1 MRGTNG
7 PVVFNE
13 DLVNFA
19 FRFAINQYNMLVFK
33 FGGASVKSAE
43 AVKNIVK
50 ILQQYEEEKIVV
62 VVSAMGKTTN
72 AIEGIIDRYTAGKS
86 EELKQQYRE
95 LKAYHLEVMDGLF
108 KDKGH
113 KVYADVE
120 ELFSNMADRLA
131 KEPTLNFDF
140 DYDQLICF
148 GELLSTTIIGHFLN
162 NSGVSTRWMDI
173 RRSLKTNNN
182 WREAKVDWELSSQL
196 VNKHFAFN
204 GERILI
210 TQGFLGSTIN
220 DQSTSLGREGSD
232 YTAAILTYM
241 LKAESVT
248 IWKDVPGV
256 LNADPKYFDDTVLLD
271 KLSYLDAIELAYF
284 GTSVIHPKTIKP
296 LQNKNINLHVK
307 SFVDPDAPGTL
318 VGNLSYSKLTP
329 SFIFKMDQ
337 VLIRISP
344 LDFSFINEGNL
355 EEIFGIFSKH
365 GLKINLM
372 QNSAISFKMIVNND
386 KRKVRLVCDEL
397 EEMYKVAY
405 QTGLELVTIRYF
417 DQSTIDRVMINKE
430 LILEQRGLQN
440 IELLIRDLG

>member
-1 MRGTNG
+1 
-7 PVVFNE
+7 
-13 DLVNFA
+13 
-19 FRFAINQYNMLVFK
+19 MLVFK
-33 FGGASVKSAE
+33 FGGASVKSAG
-43 AVKNIVK
+43 AVKNIVE
-50 ILQQYEEEKIVV
+50 ILHKFDKEKIVV

-72 AIEGIIDRYTAGKS
+72 AMERIIDHYTAGKS
-86 EELKQQYRE
+86 EELKQEYNK
-95 LKAYHLEVMDGLF
+95 LKTYHLEVSDGLF
-108 KDKGH
+108 EDKGH
-113 KVYADVE
+113 KVFVEVE
-120 ELFSNMADRLA
+120 ELFSDLADRLA
-131 KEPTLNFDF
+131 KEPTLNYDY
-140 DYDQLICF
+140 DYDQLICY
-148 GELLSTTIIGHFLN
+148 GELLSTTIISNYLN
-162 NSGVSTRWMDI
+162 NSKVKTRWMDI
-173 RRSLKTNNN
+173 RRSLKTNNT
-182 WREAKVDWELSSQL
+182 WREAKVDWELSNQL
-196 VNKHFAFN
+196 VNEHFIFN

-220 DQSTSLGREGSD
+220 DQTTSLGREGSD
-232 YTAAILTYM
+232 YTAAILAYM

-256 LNADPKYFDDTVLLD
+256 LNADPKYFDDTILLD

-307 SFVDPDAPGTL
+307 SFVDPEAPGTL
-318 VGNLSYSKLTP
+318 VGNLSYTKLTP

-337 VLIRISP
+337 VLIRTSP
-344 LDFSFINEGNL
+344 LDFSFINEDNL

-365 GLKINLM
+365 GMKINLM

-386 KRKVRLVCDEL
+386 KRRLRLVTDEL
-397 EEMYKVAY
+397 EEKYKVAY

>member
-1 MRGTNG
+1 
-7 PVVFNE
+7 
-13 DLVNFA
+13 
-19 FRFAINQYNMLVFK
+19 MLVFK

-43 AVKNIVK
+43 AVKNIVGVLLRYK
-50 ILQQYEEEKIVV
+50 EEKIVV

-72 AIEGIIDRYTAGKS
+72 AIERIIGHYTSGKGEEMKQES
-86 EELKQQYRE
+86 KELKE
-95 LKAYHLEVMDGLF
+95 YHLEVMGGLF
-108 KDKGH
+108 EDKDH
-113 KVYADVE
+113 KVFAEVE
-120 ELFSNMADRLA
+120 GLFGDLADRLA
-131 KEPTLNFDF
+131 KEPTLNYDF
-140 DYDQLICF
+140 DYDQLICY
-148 GELLSTTIIGHFLN
+148 GELLSTTIIGNYLN
-162 NSGVSTRWMDI
+162 NSKVSTCWMDI

-182 WREAKVDWELSSQL
+182 WREAKVDWELSSKL
-196 VNKHFAFN
+196 VNEHFVFN

-220 DQSTSLGREGSD
+220 DQTTSLGREGSD
-232 YTAAILTYM
+232 YTAAILAYM

-256 LNADPKYFDDTVLLD
+256 LNADPKYFDDTVLLE

-296 LQNKNINLHVK
+296 LQNKNINLYVK
-307 SFVDPDAPGTL
+307 SFVDPDATGTL
-318 VGNLSYSKLTP
+318 VGNLSYTKLTP

-337 VLIRISP
+337 VLIRTSP

-355 EEIFGIFSKH
+355 GEIFGIFSKH

-386 KRKVRLVCDEL
+386 KRKLRLVTDEL
-397 EEMYKVAY
+397 EEKYKVAY

>member
-1 MRGTNG
+1 M
-7 PVVFNE
+7 
-13 DLVNFA
+13 
-19 FRFAINQYNMLVFK
+19 IVFK
-33 FGGASVKSAE
+33 FGGASVKSTD
-43 AVKNIVK
+43 AVKNIVE
-50 ILQQYEEEKIVV
+50 ILKRYGKEKIVV

-72 AIEGIIDRYTAGKS
+72 AIERIIEYYSAGNSK
-86 EELKQQYRE
+86 ELKKEYDQ
-95 LKAYHLEVMDGLF
+95 LKTYHLEVVYGLF
-108 KDKGH
+108 EDKDH
-113 KVYADVE
+113 PVYSDVE
-120 ELFSNMADRLA
+120 QLFSDLDQRLA
-131 KEPTLNFDF
+131 KPPTLNYDY

-162 NSGVSTRWMDI
+162 ASDIPTRWMDI
-173 RRSLKTNNN
+173 RRSLKTDNT
-182 WREAKVDWELSSQL
+182 WREAKVDWELSGQL
-196 VNKHFAFN
+196 VNKHFVFN

-220 DQSTSLGREGSD
+220 DQTTSLGREGSD
-232 YTAAILTYM
+232 YTAAILAYM
-241 LKAESVT
+241 LKAENVT

-256 LNADPKYFDDTVLLD
+256 LNADPKYFDDTILL
-271 KLSYLDAIELAYF
+271 KELSYLDAIELAYF

-318 VGNLSYSKLTP
+318 VGNLSYNSLTP

-337 VLIRISP
+337 VLIRTSP
-344 LDFSFINEGNL
+344 LDFSFINENNL
-355 EEIFGIFSKH
+355 EEIFGILGRH
-365 GLKINLM
+365 GMKINLM

-386 KRKVRLVCDEL
+386 KRKLRAVVDEL
-397 EEMYKVAY
+397 EEKFKVAY

-430 LILEQRGLQN
+430 LIMEQRGVQN

>member
-1 MRGTNG
+1 
-7 PVVFNE
+7 
-13 DLVNFA
+13 
-19 FRFAINQYNMLVFK
+19 MLVFK
-33 FGGASVKSAE
+33 FGGASVKSAG
-43 AVKNIVK
+43 AVKNIVE
-50 ILQQYEEEKIVV
+50 ILQRFNEEKIVV

-72 AIEGIIDRYTAGKS
+72 AMERIIDHYTAGKG
-86 EELKQQYRE
+86 EELKQEYNV
-95 LKAYHLEVMDGLF
+95 LKAYHLEVTEGLF
-108 KDKGH
+108 EDKGH
-113 KVYADVE
+113 KVFAEVE
-120 ELFSNMADRLA
+120 ELFSDLADRLA
-131 KEPTLNFDF
+131 KEPTLNYDY
-140 DYDQLICF
+140 DYDQLICY
-148 GELLSTTIIGHFLN
+148 GELLSSTIISNYLN
-162 NSGVSTRWMDI
+162 SSKVNTRWMDI
-173 RRSLKTNNN
+173 RRSLKTNNT

-196 VNKHFAFN
+196 VNEHFVFN

-220 DQSTSLGREGSD
+220 DQTTSLGREGSD
-232 YTAAILTYM
+232 YTAAILAYM

-256 LNADPKYFDDTVLLD
+256 LNADPKYFDDTILLE

-296 LQNKNINLHVK
+296 LQNKNINLHVR
-307 SFVDPDAPGTL
+307 SFVDPDAPGTI
-318 VGNLSYSKLTP
+318 VGNLSYNKLTP

-337 VLIRISP
+337 VLIRTSP
-344 LDFSFINEGNL
+344 LDFSFINEDNL
-355 EEIFGIFSKH
+355 KEIFGIFSKH
-365 GLKINLM
+365 GMKINLM

-386 KRKVRLVCDEL
+386 KRKLRLVTDEL
-397 EEMYKVAY
+397 EEKYKVAY

>member
-1 MRGTNG
+1 
-7 PVVFNE
+7 
-13 DLVNFA
+13 
-19 FRFAINQYNMLVFK
+19 MLVFK

-43 AVKNIVK
+43 AVKNIVE
-50 ILQQYEEEKIVV
+50 ILQRYDSEEIVV

-72 AIEGIIDRYTAGKS
+72 AVERIIECYAGENKECFRQEFDVLKS
-86 EELKQQYRE
+86 
-95 LKAYHLEVMDGLF
+95 YHLEIVGGLF
-108 KDKGH
+108 PEKNH
-113 KVYADVE
+113 MVYKDVE
-120 ELFSNMADRLA
+120 TLFEAFDARLA
-131 KEPTLNFDF
+131 KDPTLNYDY
-140 DYDQLICF
+140 DYDQLIGY
-148 GELLSTTIIGHFLN
+148 GELLSTTIISHYLN
-162 NSGVSTRWMDI
+162 LSDVPTRWMDI
-173 RRSLKTNNN
+173 RKSLKTDNR
-182 WREAKVDWELSSQL
+182 WREARVDWELSSQL
-196 VNKHFAFN
+196 VNEHFKFN

-232 YTAAILTYM
+232 YTAAILAYM
-241 LKAESVT
+241 LKTESVT

-256 LNADPKYFDDTVLLD
+256 LNADPKYFDDTVLLE

-307 SFVDPDAPGTL
+307 SFVNPEAPGTL
-318 VGNLSYSKLTP
+318 VGNLSYDKLTP

-344 LDFSFINEGNL
+344 LDFSFINENNL
-355 EEIFGIFSKH
+355 EEIFGILNKH
-365 GLKINLM
+365 GMRINLM

-386 KRKVRLVCDEL
+386 KRRLRLVVDEL
-397 EEMYKVAY
+397 EEKYKVVY

-430 LILEQRGLQN
+430 LIMEQRGVQN
-440 IELLIRDLG
+440 IELLIKDIG